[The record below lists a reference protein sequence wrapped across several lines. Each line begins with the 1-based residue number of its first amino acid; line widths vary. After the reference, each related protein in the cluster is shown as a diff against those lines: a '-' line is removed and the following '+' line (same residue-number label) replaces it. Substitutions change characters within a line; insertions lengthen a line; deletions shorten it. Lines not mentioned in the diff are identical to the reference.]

1 VDIYDALT
9 TDRPYRKAMA
19 PERAFALMR
28 EEVKKGWWDGAL
40 VDELEAMVQISVLQ
54 N

>member
-1 VDIYDALT
+1 
-9 TDRPYRKAMA
+9 
-19 PERAFALMR
+19 MR

-40 VDELEAMVQISVLQ
+40 VDELEAMVQTTALQ